1 MTMPLNPN
9 HSQLILVD
17 FQPRLMTAINN
28 ADFALGNARRLAQA
42 AKMLAVP
49 ACTTEQNPS
58 KLGPGDATLTSE
70 VQETFAKMCFGGAG
84 PELCT
89 WLRLGSPTGQN
100 VDAKTG
106 TEETPTPARN
116 SIVIA
121 GCETHICLL
130 QTAMQLKA
138 LGLSVYVVADA
149 CGSRTGQNHEMAI
162 SRLAAA
168 GCHIVTTEMVLFEWL
183 ATAEH
188 PQFKMVQALIK

>member
-1 MTMPLNPN
+1 MTILLNPTQ
-9 HSQLILVD
+9 SQLILVD
-17 FQPRLMTAINN
+17 FQPRLMTAVDNG
-28 ADFALGNARRLAQA
+28 DFALGNARRLAQA

-49 ACTTEQNPS
+49 ACTTEQNPTR
-58 KLGPGDATLTSE
+58 LGPGDTALTSI

-89 WLRLGSPTGQN
+89 WLGLDSPAGPSIE
-100 VDAKTG
+100 AKTD
-106 TEETPTPARN
+106 TKNASTLARG

-130 QTAMQLKA
+130 QTSIQLKA

-149 CGSRTGQNHEMAI
+149 CGSRTNENHEMAI